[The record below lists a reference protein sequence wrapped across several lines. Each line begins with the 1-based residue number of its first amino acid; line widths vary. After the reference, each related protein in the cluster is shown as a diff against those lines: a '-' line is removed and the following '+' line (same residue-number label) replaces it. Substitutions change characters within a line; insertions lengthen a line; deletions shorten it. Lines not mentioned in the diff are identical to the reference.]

1 MVAILLSTYNGEMF
15 LKEQIESIFSQTFT
29 DWKIFIRDD
38 GSSDNTLKIINEY
51 KTKEPNKIQILTNEH
66 ETNLGASKSFMRLLQ
81 LVEADYYMFCD
92 QDDYW
97 LKNKIQ
103 LMLSTMSEFEKQ
115 KKNTPILI
123 ISDLFVV
130 DSKLN
135 ILNESFWQYTNLDP
149 YKISIEFLEVTNCV
163 TGCATFFNKEARDI
177 AIKDIQDVDIIMHD
191 YWLPI
196 CIKGVNGLIHP
207 IKEKTI
213 YYRQHGKNV
222 IGAGDGKMKS
232 LMNKF
237 LSIYKNLSYNRR
249 LFNMVNK
256 RINISLY
263 NFIYKKIKLYKIR
276 KGTNHG

>member
-123 ISDLFVV
+123 ISDLLVV
-130 DSKLN
+130 DHNLDIISD
-135 ILNESFWQYTNLDP
+135 SFWRFSNLNP
-149 YKISIEFLEVTNCV
+149 FIIVENFLEVTNCV
-163 TGCATFFNKEARDI
+163 TGCATFFNKEARDVT
-177 AIKDIQDVDIIMHD
+177 IKNAENIDVIMHD
-191 YWLPI
+191 YWLSI
-196 CIKGVNGLIHP
+196 CVKGANGIIHP

-222 IGAGDGKMKS
+222 IGA
-232 LMNKF
+232 
-237 LSIYKNLSYNRR
+237 
-249 LFNMVNK
+249 
-256 RINISLY
+256 
-263 NFIYKKIKLYKIR
+263 
-276 KGTNHG
+276 